1 MSSFDDDTEPTLSE
15 DTAEG
20 AERTPDP
27 ATETGTAAGLDE
39 VGGAS
44 DALADGVGAD
54 GEEQNPPLPDWAP
67 PTASTAPTPRPTR
80 PAPSSAET
88 PCSGASPA
96 ARRTR
101 RPRTEEVPPCSPG
114 RRSTLVRSAL
124 HWRNAVE

>member
-54 GEEQNPPLPDWAP
+54 GEEQNPPLPDWG
-67 PTASTAPTPRPTR
+67 PTDGVHGTD
-80 PAPSSAET
+80 AET
-88 PCSGASPA
+88 DASG
-96 ARRTR
+96 
-101 RPRTEEVPPCSPG
+101 TEQ
-114 RRSTLVRSAL
+114 R
-124 HWRNAVE
+124 